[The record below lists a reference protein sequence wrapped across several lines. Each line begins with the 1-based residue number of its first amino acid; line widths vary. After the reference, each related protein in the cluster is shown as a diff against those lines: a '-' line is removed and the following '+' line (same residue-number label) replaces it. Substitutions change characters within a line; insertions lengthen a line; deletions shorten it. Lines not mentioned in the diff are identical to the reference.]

1 MANGDSRL
9 ALPAVPRAAGIAR
22 EFVRR
27 NWSNLATPDTL
38 DCVTLCVSELV
49 TNAID
54 HATPPYE
61 IRLDASP
68 DSLRVEVADTSPRR
82 PVVRPVTPAAAR
94 GRGMFIVSNTA
105 TSWGVEATSQGK
117 TVWAEFATTN
127 GADTTDV
134 VTLGTQKGHFRDE
147 PTVER
152 QSAAGRHPGRRPL
165 GCRADAGD
173 RRARHRQ
180 DAAGAAVRLR

>member
-22 EFVRR
+22 EFVRQ
-27 NWSNLATPDTL
+27 NWSSLATPDTL

-68 DSLRVEVADTSPRR
+68 DSFASRSP
-82 PVVRPVTPAAAR
+82 T
-94 GRGMFIVSNTA
+94 
-105 TSWGVEATSQGK
+105 
-117 TVWAEFATTN
+117 
-127 GADTTDV
+127 
-134 VTLGTQKGHFRDE
+134 
-147 PTVER
+147 
-152 QSAAGRHPGRRPL
+152 
-165 GCRADAGD
+165 
-173 RRARHRQ
+173 RAR
-180 DAAGAAVRLR
+180 AVRWSGPSRRRQREAAECSSCPTPRQAGV